1 MSNGRKELIKKLNHD
16 EVLDVI
22 KYYTNIINIIGD
34 NINDVPFGVDLELI
48 RDFVDSINENV
59 EFCFSVLKQKVGN
72 KVEDD

>member
-22 KYYTNIINIIGD
+22 KYYTNIIDIIGD
-34 NINDVPFGVDLELI
+34 SINDVPFGVDLELI

-72 KVEDD
+72 KVEED